1 MLAVAGWEA
10 VPEASGV
17 VPLAYRM
24 LMRYLCGMD
33 DKGYKRT
40 SVHMPADL
48 VPRVEA
54 AFRDEGLKPADLM
67 RKGLDAEPLENMI
80 RRVIR
85 EELAAALGNGAKAH
99 PASPVAVPFREPG
112 Q

>member
-1 MLAVAGWEA
+1 MET
-10 VPEASGV
+10 
-17 VPLAYRM
+17 
-24 LMRYLCGMD
+24 
-33 DKGYKRT
+33 YKRT
-40 SVHMPADL
+40 SVHLPAALAERVDASGDKLPDL
-48 VPRVEA
+48 I
-54 AFRDEGLKPADLM
+54 
-67 RKGLDAEPLENMI
+67 RKGLDAEPLEDMI

>member
-1 MLAVAGWEA
+1 MET
-10 VPEASGV
+10 
-17 VPLAYRM
+17 
-24 LMRYLCGMD
+24 
-33 DKGYKRT
+33 YKRT
-40 SVHMPADL
+40 SVHLPAALAERVDASGAKLPDL
-48 VPRVEA
+48 I
-54 AFRDEGLKPADLM
+54 
-67 RKGLDAEPLENMI
+67 RKGLDAEPLEDMI